1 MNENVEKI
9 DEKDI
14 GKKKRQTDAEGSS
27 RHVLSKEE
35 TNMMNKGRYQG
46 KETVGVLSKDI
57 GLGVKLPEKI
67 CSSERCPFH
76 GHLKVRGRIFKG
88 RIVSTKST
96 DTAIVE
102 WDYYHYIQKYE
113 RYERKKTRI
122 AAHLPGCI
130 EARVDDTVKIGEC
143 RPLSKTKR
151 FVVIEKVN

>member
-14 GKKKRQTDAEGSS
+14 RKNKRQTDAEGSS
-27 RHVLSKEE
+27 RH
-35 TNMMNKGRYQG
+35 
-46 KETVGVLSKDI
+46 VLSKDI

-67 CSSERCPFH
+67 CNSERCPFH

-122 AAHLPGCI
+122 AVHLPGCI

>member
-14 GKKKRQTDAEGSS
+14 GKKKRQTDAEGVSLHRVS
-27 RHVLSKEE
+27 
-35 TNMMNKGRYQG
+35 
-46 KETVGVLSKDI
+46 SKDI

-96 DTAIVE
+96 DTAIIE

-143 RPLSKTKR
+143 RPQS
-151 FVVIEKVN
+151 